1 MVEVDP
7 TSFLVIVATAAVAAA
22 LAAVAP
28 KGLQVPVVVIE
39 IVLGIIVGP
48 QVLELAQDDAFVEF
62 FSNLGLGMLFFF
74 AGYEIEFDRI
84 KGEPIK
90 LAGMGWIFS
99 MIVAYAVAGLAVLG
113 GDHDGLIYLGAA
125 IATTAIGTLIPI
137 LRDADEMR
145 TRFGTYL
152 LAAGAMGEFGPIL
165 VVTLLFSSQS
175 PADSALILVGFV
187 LLAVIAAYFAV
198 RSIGATWNLFERT
211 LETSGQLAIR
221 ITVVIVFAL
230 VALASELG
238 LDLLLGGFV
247 AGIIVSL
254 ALKDREVTILE
265 SKLSAIGYGFLIP
278 FFFVHTGI
286 SFDLDALLDNPLL
299 LLGIPVFLLAFLIA
313 RGTPALV
320 LYRHAL
326 DRRNR
331 IALAFF
337 TATELPLVVAITTI
351 AVNEGH
357 MAPGTAASLV
367 GAAVVS
373 CAIFPLIALKLREG
387 ATKIYLDEVATGIP
401 TLPGT
406 GLTGMSGDPDDGKPT

>member
-1 MVEVDP
+1 MVDVDAG
-7 TSFLVIVATAAVAAA
+7 SFLVIVTCAA
-22 LAAVAP
+22 LAAAIAALAP
-28 KGLQVPVVVIE
+28 RKLQVPVVVIE
-39 IVLGIIVGP
+39 ILLGIIVGP
-48 QVLELAQDDAFVEF
+48 QVLELAQEDAFVDF

-74 AGYEIEFDRI
+74 AGYEIEFERI
-84 KGEPIK
+84 RGEPLK
-90 LAGMGWIFS
+90 LAVWGWVFS
-99 MIVAYAVAGLAVLG
+99 LAVAYGVAGLAVAG

-137 LRDADEMR
+137 LRDADEMG

-152 LAAGAMGEFGPIL
+152 LAAGAIGEFGPIL
-165 VVTLLFSSQS
+165 VVTLLFGSQS
-175 PADSALILVGFV
+175 ALRSGLILAAFV
-187 LLAVIAAYFAV
+187 LVAVLASVFAV
-198 RSIGATWNLFERT
+198 RSIGRTWNVFERT
-211 LETSGQLAIR
+211 LESSGQLAIR

-254 ALKDREVTILE
+254 ALKGREVTVLE
-265 SKLSAIGYGFLIP
+265 SKLSAIGYGFFIP

-286 SFDLDALLDNPLL
+286 SFDLDALTSKPLL

-331 IALAFF
+331 LALAFF

-351 AVNEGH
+351 AVEEGH
-357 MAPGTAASLV
+357 MRSGTAASLV

-373 CAIFPLIALKLREG
+373 CAIFPLVALKLREG
-387 ATKIYLDEVATGIP
+387 ATKIYLDEVSTGIP
-401 TLPGT
+401 SPPGA
-406 GLTGMSGDPDDGKPT
+406 GLTGVTPADRDG